1 MRALIINSLDLLVW
15 LLAGL
20 IAIGGVVFGVM
31 AVGQGQIA
39 GIGIIIGGLLYA
51 IIFAGM
57 FFIVIGI
64 HDNTKRTAAAV
75 EKLAAGK

>member
-1 MRALIINSLDLLVW
+1 MRALIIGSLDILVW

-20 IAIGGVVFGVM
+20 IAIGGIVVGFM
-31 AVGQGQIA
+31 AIGQGQMQ

-51 IIFAGM
+51 IVFAGM

>member
-1 MRALIINSLDLLVW
+1 MRALIIGSLDILVW

-20 IAIGGVVFGVM
+20 IAIGGIVFGFM
-31 AVGQGQIA
+31 AIGQGQME
-39 GIGIIIGGLLYA
+39 GIGIIIGGLLSA
-51 IIFAGM
+51 IVFAGM